1 MATGVVNANGQ
12 NHICSNSKAYRIS
25 EWVNSVDTSYAPSEQ
40 GSCISANVPRSHA
53 GSDEFNQSFGD
64 FPTTN
69 PYCRAVNEQSTT
81 ERALTRPHSRKRVK
95 NQVRDNNVRIHS
107 GQLPQLNQ
115 KDSYSHDVSIT
126 ANNNVSKNS
135 KQVNKTA
142 SSSSTVHTPFSPLSH
157 HPTVLGVNSD
167 KTDTG
172 QKLQAS
178 TSAYQEEDMQ
188 LDSQVSFNS
197 LVTDNY
203 QAQQTELDNSTD
215 IAMEIDNYEEFENQ
229 IKLEVRLYDVSVYI
243 IMYHYISVY
252 ISLIHLPVNYM

>member
-1 MATGVVNANGQ
+1 MPQMVTGVVNANGQ

-40 GSCISANVPRSHA
+40 GSCASANVAHSHV
-53 GSDEFNQSFGD
+53 GSDEFNQSFGE
-64 FPTTN
+64 FPTTK
-69 PYCRAVNEQSTT
+69 PYCRPTYEQSTT
-81 ERALTRPHSRKRVK
+81 EHALTRPHSRKRVK
-95 NQVRDNNVRIHS
+95 NQVYDNNVRTHS

-115 KDSYSHDVSIT
+115 KDSFSRDLSIT

-135 KQVNKTA
+135 KQSNKTP
-142 SSSSTVHTPFSPLSH
+142 SSSSTLHTPFSPLSH

-172 QKLQAS
+172 QKLPN

-203 QAQQTELDNSTD
+203 QAQYEEPQLDNSTD

-229 IKLEVRLYDVSVYI
+229 IKLEVRLH
-243 IMYHYISVY
+243 MYQYISLC